1 LGAGAG
7 DGSPSSID
15 LALLQAAR
23 RKYLPPSRSKGFRD
37 TIDILLSYPVL
48 TGFWEYV
55 YMIAELRYRD
65 DAKVDMY
72 EVRAYDRW
80 YGTRRSRFPVISLSP
95 FLVELPP
102 FHRHPSVQDI
112 Q

>member
-1 LGAGAG
+1 
-7 DGSPSSID
+7 
-15 LALLQAAR
+15 
-23 RKYLPPSRSKGFRD
+23 
-37 TIDILLSYPVL
+37 
-48 TGFWEYV
+48 
-55 YMIAELRYRD
+55 MIAELRYRD